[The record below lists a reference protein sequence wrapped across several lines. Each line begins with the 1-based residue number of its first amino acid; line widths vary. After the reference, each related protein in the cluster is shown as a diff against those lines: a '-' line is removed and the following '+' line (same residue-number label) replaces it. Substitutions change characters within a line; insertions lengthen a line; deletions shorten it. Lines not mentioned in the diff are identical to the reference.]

1 MGEVFIKGHGRF
13 KTQGDKPTQEELGK
27 IKNFLKSDEYQDA
40 QAQKEA
46 DKFVG
51 GNDWRRTALEVLG
64 GVGLAF
70 VPGGQLPLLAR
81 AGYFAKP
88 FLMQLAKTAGLS
100 GVGGAGGSVVSETFD
115 PTSDPVKSAINAGT
129 SMAVAELIGGPIAI
143 KSFDIIGKALKPKLD
158 KLKLVEEGEK
168 TIEFQKK
175 EILKDTTGKYSDV
188 EKQMAADSFI
198 TPGIAYNNYPINV
211 AENVAES
218 SLLGGKSIVKAKE
231 GAQFVAEDYARKIG
245 AFHNKN
251 VLDTMKRVDPQ
262 GEDFGNLL
270 INTIAGK
277 NKEYR
282 NLQKIK
288 YTKVDDQIKKHFDE
302 VSNRRGDDRMM
313 NLAPLENTLIK
324 IEDDLLGVTGPLA
337 PEAQGIARTIR
348 EVIAK
353 AETRGPGKM
362 TYKEVITMKRQLNG
376 LASSAFLNTQN
387 KQMYLEA
394 IEQLKGTVD
403 NMLTN
408 AAVPAKIKTALKEAD
423 ALTEKGNKLFVNN
436 DLLARILKEHE
447 SSGLGANAYKM
458 LVKFDKPQII
468 GKLKEALDQGIT
480 TGLIKPKDK
489 LAIGQGLKAQLFQDI
504 ITRSERDAG
513 SFGKMIND
521 GKFKDFVGALGKED
535 GSAYSAMKQVYNK
548 SEIESIQRAANALST
563 AYGSLNKKGRLPG
576 AMLIQLTQGGAI
588 VGAFTGVLSA
598 PSAGILLAPMAMS
611 RLFTSPK
618 FSKFLEKGYQEMTDE
633 ALQIY
638 NKTGNVADI
647 TVNPMRKTAT
657 AWRRVI
663 NGLAAEGL
671 ITFDQQEK
679 FDRNIDEGLLEY
691 SKDIIKRKN
700 AEEQGDPVDEEDAV
714 GTDTNLETAPL
725 RRPDPLDEALDSIGP
740 MSSAPAP
747 TPQPQGQAPQAQG
760 SGIASLGNQSGGNQ
774 SDQLARMEQVGL
786 PLFRG

>member
-88 FLMQLAKTAGLS
+88 FLTQLAKTAGLS

-143 KSFDIIGKALKPKLD
+143 KSFDILGKALKPKLD

-168 TIEFQKK
+168 TIAFQKK

-188 EKQMAADSFI
+188 EKGMAADSFI
-198 TPGIAYNNYPINV
+198 TPGIAYNNYSINV

-251 VLDTMKRVDPQ
+251 VIDTIKRVDPN
-262 GEDFGNLL
+262 GEEVGDLL
-270 INTIAGK
+270 LNTIAGK

-288 YTKVDDQIKKHFDE
+288 YDQVDDQIAKYFDE
-302 VSNRRGDDRMM
+302 GKVSGERIFKRGDSAMID
-313 NLAPLENTLIK
+313 LAPLENTLVK
-324 IEDDLLGVTGPLA
+324 IENDLLGITGPLA
-337 PEAQGIARTIR
+337 PEAKNLSLNIR
-348 EVIAK
+348 EVIKNANL
-353 AETRGPGKM
+353 RGPGKM
-362 TYKEVITMKRQLNG
+362 TYQEAVVMKRQLNG
-376 LASSAFLNTQN
+376 LAGSAFLNTQN
-387 KQMYLEA
+387 KQIYIKA
-394 IEQLKGTVD
+394 IELLKGSVD
-403 NMLTN
+403 DMLKS
-408 AAVPAKIKTALKEAD
+408 AAVPKALQRSLREAD
-423 ALTEKGNKLFVNN
+423 ALTEEGNKLFVNN
-436 DLLARILKEHE
+436 DLISKILKEHE

-468 GKLKEALDQGIT
+468 GKLNEALDQGIT

-521 GKFKDFVGALGKED
+521 GKFKDLVGSIGKKD
-535 GSAYSAMKQVYNK
+535 GKAYDAMKEIYDDV
-548 SEIESIQRAANALST
+548 EIESIQKAANALST

-700 AEEQGDPVDEEDAV
+700 AEEDAV

-725 RRPDPLDEALDSIGP
+725 RRPDPLDEALDSLGP